1 MRIAVAALCVL
12 ALTGSASA
20 DYVLKGQ
27 FRAPC
32 SQPPPEWARVEPTVP
47 YSVTALPQATVQRV
61 CTKGLKVYQPITACT
76 FTKPDKTGNY
86 PIYISNFLSTTDY
99 ACVLTYEK
107 AHLPPS
113 NWKDQV
119 WEDAAFKG
127 TPHE

>member
-20 DYVLKGQ
+20 DYVLRGQ

-32 SQPPPEWARVEPTVP
+32 NQQPPAWARVESTIP
-47 YSVTALPQATVQRV
+47 YSVNVLPQASVQHI
-61 CTKGLKVYQPITACT
+61 CAHGAKLYQPITACA
-76 FTKPDKTGNY
+76 FTKPGKGGDY
-86 PIYISNFLSTTDY
+86 PIYISDFLSKTDF

-113 NWKDQV
+113 NWKDQA

-127 TPHE
+127 TAY